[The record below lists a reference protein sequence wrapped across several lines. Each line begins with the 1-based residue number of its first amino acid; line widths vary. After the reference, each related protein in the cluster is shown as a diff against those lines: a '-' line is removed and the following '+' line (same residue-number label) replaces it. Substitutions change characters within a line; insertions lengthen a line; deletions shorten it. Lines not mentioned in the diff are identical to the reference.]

1 MLPRDMPGGDARD
14 TDEATDDRMRRAAAN
29 LASSLLFTA
38 QRSGKPWQVWD
49 DLVAVDHG
57 VRLPAPP
64 NSAVLLRPPTPESAP
79 ELIERVGAFYA
90 GHQGGGWQIW
100 SAWPTPDL
108 SGAGY
113 DWFEVPC
120 LVRDVG
126 PRLAALVPV
135 PDGLSIREVDD
146 GADLRASEAL
156 LIEAFAVPDTEP
168 GFIYLEDVLG
178 DPAFRIW
185 LGEAEGRPV
194 STSAAFISDG
204 FVGVYNVA
212 TALGARGRGF
222 GEALTWAA
230 TLCQPELPAMLQASA
245 MGEPI
250 YERMGYGRIG
260 AFEVWS
266 HPPSARA

>member
-1 MLPRDMPGGDARD
+1 MLPRGMAVGDARETGQD
-14 TDEATDDRMRRAAAN
+14 TGDQMRRAASN
-29 LASSLLFTA
+29 LAASLLFTA
-38 QRSGKPWQVWD
+38 QRSGTPWQVWD

-64 NSAVLLRPPTPESAP
+64 NSAVLLEPSTPESASG
-79 ELIERVGAFYA
+79 LTERVGAFFA
-90 GHQGGGWQIW
+90 DHQGGGWQIW

-108 SGAGY
+108 SDGGY
-113 DWFEVPC
+113 RNFAVPC
-120 LVRDVG
+120 LVR
-126 PRLAALVPV
+126 AAEPHEAASV
-135 PDGLSIREVDD
+135 PDGLSIREIDD

-178 DPAFRIW
+178 DPSFRIW
-185 LGEAEGRPV
+185 LGEADGRPV
-194 STSAAFISDG
+194 STAAAFISDG

-212 TALGARGRGF
+212 TAVDARGRGF
-222 GEALTWAA
+222 GEALAWAA
-230 TLCQPELPAMLQASA
+230 TLCRPELPAMLQASA

-250 YERMGYGRIG
+250 YQRMGYRNIG

-266 HPPSARA
+266 HAPPARI